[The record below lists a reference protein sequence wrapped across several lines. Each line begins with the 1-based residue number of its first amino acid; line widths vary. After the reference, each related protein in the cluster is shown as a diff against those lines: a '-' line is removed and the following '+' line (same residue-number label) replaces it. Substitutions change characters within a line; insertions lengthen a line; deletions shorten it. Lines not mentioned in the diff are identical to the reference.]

1 MTRDAPFGWRMR
13 RRSLLAGLA
22 TGLATPALAA
32 HGSAPGEWPARP
44 VRLICPFPAGGTTDI
59 CARIAAEIL
68 AGALG
73 QPFVV
78 DNRSGAGGNIGAAQ
92 AARAEPDGYTL
103 LLSSPGPLSI
113 NAHLYREM
121 GFDGLRDFAPV
132 SQVAEVPNLIAA
144 HPSLGV
150 RDAAGLIALAKSRR
164 LTYGETSIG
173 GSTHLAAELFRIQAG
188 IEAEH
193 ISYRGSADMMPD
205 LLAGRIDYGSD
216 NLPSIIPHVRSG
228 ALVGIGA
235 TSSGRWSGA
244 PNLPAIAETLP
255 GYEVT
260 AWFGVVAP
268 RATPPAILQ
277 KAQAVL
283 AAGLRQPAVVSRLTE
298 LGAIPL
304 GDTSENFAARIRS
317 EHEKWGGVI
326 RQAGIRLQ

>member
-1 MTRDAPFGWRMR
+1 MTRETPFGPRIAASR
-13 RRSLLAGLA
+13 RGLLAGIA
-22 TGLATPALAA
+22 TGLAAPAALA
-32 HGSAPGEWPARP
+32 APGEWPARP

-68 AGALG
+68 ATALG

-121 GFDGLRDFAPV
+121 GFDGLRDFAPI

-144 HPSLGV
+144 HPRLGV
-150 RDAAGLIALAKSRR
+150 RDAAGLIALAKTRR

-216 NLPSIIPHVRSG
+216 NLPSMMPHVRSG
-228 ALVGIGA
+228 ALVGIGV
-235 TSSGRWSGA
+235 TSAGRWSGA
-244 PNLPAIAETLP
+244 PALPAIAETLP

-277 KAQAVL
+277 KAQAAL
-283 AAGLRQPAVVSRLTE
+283 AAGLRQPAVASRLLE

-304 GDTSENFAARIRS
+304 GDTAENFAARIRA